1 MEEEEDDD
9 DGGDW
14 FQAQL
19 NSRWRDYQEER
30 ARQEQTKARYT
41 YYGYAQ
47 DGLYLPSSRP
57 TARGLSLGG
66 GVGTWDDRLD
76 TCAHVPHV
84 AYGYRRERM
93 RRGRGRQRGSAAHSR
108 HPLVAAA
115 VAERRCAHAPRPRSD
130 SGPSSSSA
138 AVRRARL
145 VSASATFLGLPARL
159 KWHGSPPA
167 AQRPLRARGKPAELR
182 AARVGPRGEPS
193 PRGGPAA
200 AVAARWCL
208 PIDVAALAR
217 TGPRWTPPR

>member
-66 GVGTWDDRLD
+66 GVGTWGDRLD

-93 RRGRGRQRGSAAHSR
+93 RRGRGRRRGSAAHSR
-108 HPLVAAA
+108 HPLLAAA
-115 VAERRCAHAPRPRSD
+115 VAARRCAHAPPPRSD

-167 AQRPLRARGKPAELR
+167 AQRPLRARAQGRR
-182 AARVGPRGEPS
+182 AQGRLSGPER
-193 PRGGPAA
+193 R
-200 AVAARWCL
+200 
-208 PIDVAALAR
+208 ALAAW
-217 TGPRWTPPR
+217 GPSSGCGGALVPAH